1 MLGLGSWWQRWFPN
15 EDQPPKA
22 LPARARGTETGTREQ
37 WEKIPHWT
45 PRDGNPPFTA
55 RLGLSGVK
63 ISSDFGGWGGGI
75 NNLSMVK
82 GTQGLRG
89 GQTSQEVEVPI
100 LVPPQIS
107 G

>member
-1 MLGLGSWWQRWFPN
+1 M
-15 EDQPPKA
+15 
-22 LPARARGTETGTREQ
+22 GT
-37 WEKIPHWT
+37 
-45 PRDGNPPFTA
+45 
-55 RLGLSGVK
+55 GLSQPGTGSVRGENL
-63 ISSDFGGWGGGI
+63 SRLPGRGGGGI